1 MMGNQFIKISSE
13 SKRNNNV
20 HKIAMMIAQEEN
32 SKLYKKYITQWNKL
46 MKLRK
51 SLWKHYIP
59 KAKVRL
65 AKSH

>member
-1 MMGNQFIKISSE
+1 MMETKLVKISSE
-13 SKRNNNV
+13 SKRKQQL